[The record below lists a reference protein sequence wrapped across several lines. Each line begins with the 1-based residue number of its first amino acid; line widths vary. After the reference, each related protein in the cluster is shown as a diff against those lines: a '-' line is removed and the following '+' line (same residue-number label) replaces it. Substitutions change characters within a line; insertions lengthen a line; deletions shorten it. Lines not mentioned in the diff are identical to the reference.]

1 MKPTLFPFYL
11 GLCSRQIISFT
22 ACLSW
27 DVNGPVIDTVLTPEM
42 PATRGSTG
50 APWAALPQIVWRLQ
64 LSESLLTVCNFT
76 LAQGAN
82 PICVSLALS
91 SLNQENACQ
100 LLAGRLWEG
109 RLTMNKKQS
118 RWGAGWD
125 WSLLLPSQ
133 SHTHTLTDKSHG
145 RAYLCTPLWTWNRLR
160 SRDFFS
166 SPLNMVKGDFKG
178 LFHLAQLVFH
188 AVGSTPDDSRETER
202 KY

>member
-11 GLCSRQIISFT
+11 GLCSRQIVSFT

-50 APWAALPQIVWRLQ
+50 APWAALLQIVWRLQ

-91 SLNQENACQ
+91 SLNRENACQ

-118 RWGAGWD
+118 LRCRVRLELA
-125 WSLLLPSQ
+125 SPFPVTYS
-133 SHTHTLTDKSHG
+133 
-145 RAYLCTPLWTWNRLR
+145 YPNRQISWACIPVYTFMAAFLR
-160 SRDFFS
+160 FFF

-178 LFHLAQLVFH
+178 IFHLAQLAFH
-188 AVGSTPDDSRETER
+188 AVGSTPEDSRETER

>member
-11 GLCSRQIISFT
+11 GLCSRQIVSFT

-109 RLTMNKKQS
+109 RLWIRNRVAEVQGET
-118 RWGAGWD
+118 GA
-125 WSLLLPSQ
+125 SPFPVTYS
-133 SHTHTLTDKSHG
+133 
-145 RAYLCTPLWTWNRLR
+145 YPNRQISWACIPVYTFLDMEPPAFLR
-160 SRDFFS
+160 FFF

-188 AVGSTPDDSRETER
+188 AVGSTLDDSRETER